1 MQMIE
6 TEDLSK
12 NYDGLLA
19 VDRLNL
25 RIQEGERFGL
35 LGPNG
40 AGKSTT
46 LLMLTTLLRPTS
58 GTARVN
64 GFDVVRQPARVRR
77 SIGVVFQDPSS
88 DDTLTGYE
96 NLKLHGMLYGM
107 PAALREQRIGE
118 LLELVELT
126 ARKDDVV
133 KHYSGGMRRRLELA
147 RGLLHQPKVLFL
159 DEPTLGLDPQSR
171 EHIWRYIERLSH
183 EQRTTMVLTTHYM
196 EEVDQLCDRLAIMDA
211 GRIVALDTPAALKQ
225 VIGGDVVVLQVDDTN
240 LDRLQRLG
248 YVTKIDRQ
256 QGMLYLTVTN
266 AGVHLPEILQTAG
279 AVASVAVRS
288 PTLNDVFLH
297 YTGKEIHAESPEG
310 GWAERSMHYS
320 SRTR

>member
-1 MQMIE
+1 MIE
-6 TEDLSK
+6 ADRLSK
-12 NYDGLLA
+12 RYDGLLA
-19 VDRLNL
+19 VDRLDL
-25 RIQEGERFGL
+25 RIAEGERFGL

-46 LLMLTTLLRPTS
+46 LLMLTTLLRPTA
-58 GTARVN
+58 GAARVN
-64 GFDVVRQPARVRR
+64 GFDIVRQAAQVRR

-107 PAALREQRIGE
+107 PRALREQRIGE

-126 ARKDDVV
+126 ARQDDVV

-147 RGLLHQPKVLFL
+147 RGLLHRPRVLFL

-171 EHIWRYIERLSH
+171 EHIWRYIARLSQ
-183 EQRTTMVLTTHYM
+183 ELRTTMVLTTHYM

-211 GRIVALDTPAALKQ
+211 GRIVALDTPTALKQ
-225 VIGGDVVVLQVDDTN
+225 VIGGDVVVLQVDDAN
-240 LDRLQRLG
+240 RDRLQRLS

-256 QGMLYLTVTN
+256 QGLLHLTVTN
-266 AGVHLPEILQTAG
+266 ASIHLPEILQTAG

-297 YTGKEIHAESPEG
+297 YTGKEIRDESPEG
-310 GWAERSMHYS
+310 GWAERSMRYS